1 MKRNRHASSGVSP
14 LQAGRGGRG
23 RFTARAIGI
32 IGLWMAAATGWS
44 AGLELAYRD
53 LVGRLTDLEI
63 LTQPPV
69 EGERC
74 EQWSSYD
81 RASRWDAATGKYAGW
96 DANGDGGGYIRKEGD
111 SFVLAEM
118 AGPGCIWRIWSALPE
133 KGHVRIYLDGAAA
146 PAVDLPFVGY
156 FDRENEPFTRP
167 ALVHTVAR
175 GWNNYTPIPYQK
187 SCKIVADAGWGKY
200 YQFVYSTFPAGTRV
214 PTFRRAVT
222 AADARALDEAN
233 ARLEAGDRFAPRIP
247 AGSPIERYRPVVRV
261 GPGKRAVIA
270 RLSGAGAIVNFRA
283 RLDLPE
289 SPADRTVLRELALR
303 MAWDGESSPSVW
315 SPLGDFF
322 GTAAG
327 ANRYESLP
335 LGLAESGWWYCHWWM
350 PFADGALLEI
360 ENDGSEERAIEF
372 EVDRVRWP
380 REQAEG
386 RARLHAKWHRDAFLP
401 AEPERAIDWTILD
414 TAGRGRF
421 AGVMLHVW
429 NPRGSWWGEGDEKF
443 FVDGEKFPST
453 IGTGSEDYF
462 GYAWC
467 DPALFQNAF
476 HNQTIS
482 MGNKGH
488 VSVNRWHIA
497 DAIPFQKSFAGFI
510 EKYYPNRR
518 PTLYAAVAYWYLMP
532 GGRDPYEPLP
542 LSERAGYWTEIAAW
556 KAPGAIEGEQLR
568 ILRKTAG
575 NPHEQSLD
583 QFDGQWSNDAHL
595 WWIQAKPGDQ
605 LDLAIPVRQTGK
617 YLLSVQMTR
626 APDYGIVQ
634 LRLDGADLGRP
645 IDLYHPSVAP
655 TGLLN
660 LGEHALSAGQHRL
673 TIEIVGANAQAKKSY
688 MAGMDYVKLDRLD
701 P

>member
-1 MKRNRHASSGVSP
+1 M
-14 LQAGRGGRG
+14 QAGRVVRGGLM
-23 RFTARAIGI
+23 TRAIGI
-32 IGLWMAAATGWS
+32 IGLWLAAAAGSS
-44 AGLELAYRD
+44 AGSELAYRD

-74 EQWSSYD
+74 AQWSSYD

-96 DANGDGGGYIRKEGD
+96 DANGDGSGYIRKEGD

-187 SCKIVADAGWGKY
+187 SCKIVADAGWGRY

-214 PTFRRAVT
+214 PTFRRAVS

-233 ARLEAGDRFAPRIP
+233 ARLEAGERFAASVP
-247 AGSPIERYRPVVRV
+247 AGSAIERFRPVVRV
-261 GPGKRAVIA
+261 GPGKRAAIA

-283 RLDLPE
+283 RLDLPQ
-289 SPADRTVLRELALR
+289 SPADRTVLRELTLR

-350 PFADGALLEI
+350 PFADGALIEI

-380 REQAEG
+380 LEQAES
-386 RARLHAKWHRDAFLP
+386 RARFHAKWHRDAFLP

-414 TAGRGRF
+414 TAGSGRF
-421 AGVMLHVW
+421 VGVMLHVW

-443 FVDGEKFPST
+443 FVDGERFPST

-497 DAIPFQKSFAGFI
+497 DAIPFQKSFAGYI

-518 PTLYAAVAYWYLMP
+518 PTLYAAVAYWYLKP

-542 LSERAGYWTEIAAW
+542 LSERAGYWTEIATW

-568 ILRKTAG
+568 VLRKTAG
-575 NPHEQSLD
+575 NPHEQTLD
-583 QFDGQWSNDAHL
+583 QFEGQWSNGAHL

-605 LDLAIPVRQTGK
+605 LDLAIPVKQTGK
-617 YLLSVQMTR
+617 YRLALQMTR

-634 LRLDGADLGRP
+634 LRLDGVALGKP

-655 TGLLN
+655 TGLVD

-673 TIEIVGANAQAKKSY
+673 TLEIVGANSQAKKSY
-688 MAGMDYVKLDRLD
+688 MAGLDYVKLDRLD